1 MKRYNEKK
9 GYEPD
14 VLNKLHAVQL
24 QILGDFINVC
34 EKYNLTYFAVYGTAI
49 GAVRHSGF
57 IPWDDDIDVGM
68 LREDYDKFFEV
79 FNQEL
84 GDKYN
89 LLTPETDGR
98 YACTV
103 THLQRKGTR
112 FVSEMSQDLKC
123 EQCIFMDIFP
133 FDYVAAGRKQRLSQ
147 GRKANFLGKM
157 LFLSGTAYPFIPF
170 GGIKGKIA
178 GLICKMIHFGLKI
191 LHITPIKI
199 YKKYKHVAT
208 EYNVKSD
215 RSEYVTSFE
224 YAGCLKDMIKE
235 KNLFPMKK
243 VPFENLEINIPN
255 NNHEFLKKVYGDYM
269 QLPSE
274 ENRVN
279 HMPLIIQF
287 EGEEPIYEQ

>member
-1 MKRYNEKK
+1 MERYRERKSYNREI
-9 GYEPD
+9 
-14 VLNKLHAVQL
+14 LNKLHKVQL

-34 EKYNLTYFAVYGTAI
+34 EKYNLTYFAIYGTAI
-49 GAVRHSGF
+49 GAVKHNGF

-79 FNQEL
+79 FDQEL

-89 LLTPETDGR
+89 LLTPETDER

-133 FDYVAAGRKQRLSQ
+133 FDYVAANRKQQLSQ
-147 GRKANFLGKM
+147 GRKANFWGKM

-178 GLICKMIHFGLKI
+178 GLICKMIHMVLKI
-191 LHITPIKI
+191 LHITPVKI

-208 EYNVKSD
+208 EYNFRKD

-224 YAGCLKDMIKE
+224 YAGCLKDMIGGE
-235 KNLFPMKK
+235 NLFPMKK